1 MPDSMGGRLMG
12 KTYAERLKSEK
23 QAYLSIGINFGTQR
37 MADYIA
43 VALNDPQIMG
53 GSALGAKRIK
63 KVFEAVRELELT
75 LGAAFYANAE
85 QDYWQEIMDRQLK
98 QIFGKDFSPFRTR
111 YPMMKEIRYDR

>member
-1 MPDSMGGRLMG
+1 MG

-43 VALNDPQIMG
+43 VALNDPQVMG
-53 GSALGAKRIK
+53 DSALGAKRIK

-75 LGAAFYANAE
+75 LGSAFYASAE

-98 QIFGKDFSPFRTR
+98 QIFGKDFSPFAER
-111 YPMMKEIRYDR
+111 YPMLKKIRYDR